1 MSEAGH
7 IPSGYRQPPN
17 TIREVMNAPL
27 PPFPVV
33 SPTNDRMILV
43 SWSSYSRLEEL
54 AGRYLRLAGV
64 RLDPRNRSKRDT
76 FKGSGFI
83 SYGRALELVH
93 IADGEHIPIA
103 LPEKACPLRPAWSAD
118 GKRFA
123 FRNITAETVE
133 IWIGN
138 GQTGVVHRVP
148 GARLNAMLPN
158 AFQWMPDQKTLL
170 VKLIPEQMGPPPSE
184 PIVPTGPII
193 QNSDGKKGQ
202 SSSYEAR
209 DTLKNAHD
217 EELFDYYAASQ
228 LAFIDADLLTMQ
240 PVGEVDR
247 YLSLDVA
254 PDGKHL
260 LVTAIRRPYSYVTTY
275 ERFPH
280 DVAVWNVSNSLEV
293 VTHPVALQPLADRV
307 PIHGVPVG
315 PRDFS
320 WRANAPAT
328 LIWAEALDGGDWN
341 VNVPARDKIMML
353 QAPFSV
359 SPVEI
364 TRTQHRFW
372 RFQWGEQQDF
382 AILSEYDHNR
392 SWKRSFIINID
403 EPQQAPRLL
412 WDLSLDEKYKHPGN
426 PVLRYLPNGSSVIR
440 QEGNS
445 FFLAGTG
452 SSPDGDRPFLDRL
465 DFSTMQSCR
474 LFRSSKSCF
483 EMFLAF
489 TKSGTKTFLTLR
501 ESPEEPPN
509 VYRRTIKGG
518 IQAPDDEAAFASES
532 VAITKIADPAPLV
545 RQVKKQLCTYR
556 RSDGVELSFTLYTPP
571 GYQEGTRVPT
581 ILYAYPLHYADASTA
596 AQTSGSQATFTTL
609 GDYQYLLLAGYAIID
624 KVSFPVIDNPKT
636 AYDAYMEQLI
646 ANAKAAVGEAVRLGV
661 ADPERIGVTGHSHGA
676 LMAVNLLAHTDLFRA
691 GIASSGSYN
700 KTLTPFGF
708 QEERRTL
715 WEAREVYSTVSP
727 FFFADK
733 IKRPL
738 LLIHGADD
746 ANPGTTPLQSSKL
759 YEAIRAHGGNTRLVL
774 FPNEPHWYAA
784 RESNEHCVWEM
795 LDWFNNYVKNA
806 AGPRLSK
813 DVTWQY

>member
-1 MSEAGH
+1 M
-7 IPSGYRQPPN
+7 QP
-17 TIREVMNAPL
+17 V
-27 PPFPVV
+27 
-33 SPTNDRMILV
+33 
-43 SWSSYSRLEEL
+43 
-54 AGRYLRLAGV
+54 
-64 RLDPRNRSKRDT
+64 
-76 FKGSGFI
+76 
-83 SYGRALELVH
+83 
-93 IADGEHIPIA
+93 
-103 LPEKACPLRPAWSAD
+103 WSAD
-118 GKRFA
+118 GERFA

-133 IWIGN
+133 IWVGS

-148 GARLNAMLPN
+148 GARLNSMLPN
-158 AFQWMPDQKTLL
+158 VFQWMPDQKTLL
-170 VKLIPEQMGPPPSE
+170 VKLIPEQMGPPPLE
-184 PIVPTGPII
+184 PIVPTGPIV

-202 SSSYEAR
+202 SSTYEAR

-228 LAFIDADLLTMQ
+228 LAFIDADLLTIQ
-240 PVGEVDR
+240 PVGKVDR
-247 YLSLDVA
+247 YSSLDVA

-260 LVTAIRRPYSYVTTY
+260 LVTAIRRPYSYLTTY
-275 ERFPH
+275 KRFPH
-280 DVAVWNVSNSLEV
+280 EVVVWNVSNSSEV

-307 PIHGVPVG
+307 PIHGVPLG

-364 TRTQHRFW
+364 MRTQHRFW
-372 RFQWGEQQDF
+372 LFQWGEQQDF
-382 AILSEYDHNR
+382 AILYEYDHNR
-392 SWKRSFIINID
+392 HWRRNFIINID

-426 PVLRYLPNGSSVIR
+426 PVLRCLPNGSSVIR

-445 FFLAGTG
+445 FFLAGKG

-474 LFRSSKSCF
+474 LFRSSKLCF
-483 EMFLAF
+483 EEFLAF
-489 TKSGTKTFLTLR
+489 TKSDTKTFLTLR

-509 VYRRTIKGG
+509 VYRRTIKGR
-518 IQAPDDEAAFASES
+518 IQAPEDEAAFASES

-545 RQVKKQLCTYR
+545 RQVKKQLFTYR
-556 RSDGVELSFTLYTPP
+556 RDDGVELSFTLYTPP
-571 GYQEGTRVPT
+571 GYQEGTRIPT
-581 ILYAYPLHYADASTA
+581 ILYAYPLDYADASTA
-596 AQTSGSQATFTTL
+596 AQTSGSQATFTEL
-609 GDYQYLLLAGYAIID
+609 KDYQYLLLADYAIID
-624 KVSFPVIDNPKT
+624 NAAFPVIGNPKT

-646 ANAKAAVGEAVRLGV
+646 ANAKAAVDEAVRLGV

-676 LMAVNLLAHTDLFRA
+676 LMTVNLLAHTDLFRA

-708 QEERRTL
+708 QNERRTL

-738 LLIHGADD
+738 LLAHGADD
-746 ANPGTTPLQSSKL
+746 ANAGTTPLQSSKL

-774 FPNEPHWYAA
+774 FPNEPHWYTA
-784 RESNEHCVWEM
+784 RESNEHWVWEM
-795 LDWFNNYVKNA
+795 LDWFNKYVKNV

-813 DVTWQY
+813 DVT